1 MLTLDPVPIYPST
14 QRQKVYREVKPRK
27 QTQCPLIPLGWP
39 CLVQSLSRVLLFATS
54 WTQHPRPPCPSPTPG
69 VYLWCHPT
77 ISSSVVPFFSAIK
90 TWYSQINKHF
100 KKRRPWLWVGSIE
113 IIGSEFFEE
122 KKKNPK
128 EEKTLLVFD
137 FFLFFTVLFEKTD
150 ISLFIFE
157 PQ

>member
-1 MLTLDPVPIYPST
+1 M
-14 QRQKVYREVKPRK
+14 
-27 QTQCPLIPLGWP
+27 
-39 CLVQSLSRVLLFATS
+39 
-54 WTQHPRPPCPSPTPG
+54 
-69 VYLWCHPT
+69 
-77 ISSSVVPFFSAIK
+77 
-90 TWYSQINKHF
+90 
-100 KKRRPWLWVGSIE
+100 GSIE
-113 IIGSEFFEE
+113 IIGSELFEE